1 MQSTTKLIKHN
12 KALLIIW
19 TTGRTFDLSLITELS
34 GVKRKGPV
42 LGELQPNKDIL
53 EEPFLNNPFYRQTE
67 LYSAQSSLLWF
78 I

>member
-34 GVKRKGPV
+34 GVKRKDPV
-42 LGELQPNKDIL
+42 LGELQTNKNIL
-53 EEPFLNNPFYRQTE
+53 EGRSHFWTILFIDRLNYT
-67 LYSAQSSLLWF
+67 
-78 I
+78 